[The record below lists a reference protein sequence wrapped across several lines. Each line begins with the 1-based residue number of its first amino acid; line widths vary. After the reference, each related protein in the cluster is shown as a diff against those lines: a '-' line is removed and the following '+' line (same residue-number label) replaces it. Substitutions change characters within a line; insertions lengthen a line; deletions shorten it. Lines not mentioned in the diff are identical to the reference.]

1 MSEKF
6 EKMLQEALKK
16 YYVDVDI
23 FLEKS
28 KKDLNSK

>member
-23 FLEKS
+23 FRKNV
-28 KKDLNSK
+28 KKVNII